1 MLRLLSALC
10 ALSAVV
16 ALVPMAYAAPGES
29 YVRDPVVL
37 IDHGIICQVTPEG
50 AREAP
55 DTIMG
60 AINLI
65 EQTRDMDV
73 TTRVV
78 PAKAGISFGVKFTLR
93 PGAGDRDVTI
103 LVTHPPMGPEGV
115 TTETWTSPLSEGRAS
130 LNMFTF
136 EFPYEMVPGPW
147 IMALEVDGERL
158 MEQHFEVVSELA
170 APAVLSVC
178 YGQDFVS

>member
-10 ALSAVV
+10 AVLAPVTV
-16 ALVPMAYAAPGES
+16 AHAAPGES
-29 YVRDPVVL
+29 YARDPVVI

-55 DTIMG
+55 DTMMG

-73 TTRVV
+73 TTRLV

-115 TTETWTSPLSEGRAS
+115 TTESWISPLSEGRAS
-130 LNMFTF
+130 LNLFTF

-147 IMALEVDGERL
+147 VMAIEADGERL

-170 APAVLSVC
+170 APAALSVC